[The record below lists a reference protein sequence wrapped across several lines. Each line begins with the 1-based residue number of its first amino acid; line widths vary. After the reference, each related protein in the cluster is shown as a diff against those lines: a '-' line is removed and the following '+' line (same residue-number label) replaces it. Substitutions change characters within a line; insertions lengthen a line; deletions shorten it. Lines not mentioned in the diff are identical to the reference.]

1 MKKKLSLLAILFI
14 AFTGKSYSQNTS
26 QSIQNG
32 QSIYSTYCMSCHMED
47 GNGLEGVY
55 PSLVKTGNLSDKNRL
70 VKIISQGIRGSIMVN
85 GVKYDAEM
93 AGVEL
98 PDQEV
103 ADVINYIRNT
113 WGNKNPLIKA
123 SEVGPAKKAVVKGYQ
138 PY

>member
-1 MKKKLSLLAILFI
+1 
-14 AFTGKSYSQNTS
+14 
-26 QSIQNG
+26 
-32 QSIYSTYCMSCHMED
+32 MED

-55 PSLVKTGNLSDKNRL
+55 PSLVKTSGLADKNRL
-70 VKIISQGIRGSIMVN
+70 VKIITQGVRGPIDVK
-85 GVKYDAEM
+85 GVHYDAEM

-98 PDQEV
+98 SDQDV

-113 WGNKNPLIKA
+113 WGNKNPMIKA

>member
-14 AFTGKSYSQNTS
+14 VAISISYSQNTS
-26 QSIQNG
+26 QSLQNG

-47 GNGLEGVY
+47 GNGLDGVY
-55 PSLVKTGNLSDKNRL
+55 PSLIKTSGLADKNRL
-70 VKIISQGIRGSIMVN
+70 VKIITQGVRGPIDVK
-85 GVKYDAEM
+85 GVRYDAEM

-98 PDQEV
+98 ADQEV
-103 ADVINYIRNT
+103 ADLINYIRNS
-113 WGNKNPLIKA
+113 WGNKSPLIKA

>member
-1 MKKKLSLLAILFI
+1 MRNKLSLLAILFI
-14 AFTGKSYSQNTS
+14 ASTGRSFCQDAS

-55 PSLVKTGNLSDKNRL
+55 PSLVKTGTLSDINRL
-70 VKIISQGIRGSIMVN
+70 VKIVTQGMRGPITVK

-98 PDQEV
+98 ADQDV
-103 ADVINYIRNT
+103 ADVINYIRNS
-113 WGNKNPLIKA
+113 WGNKSPLIKA

>member
-1 MKKKLSLLAILFI
+1 MKNNIFFFVLLLLISNE
-14 AFTGKSYSQNTS
+14 KSFSQNTTAS
-26 QSIQNG
+26 LENG

-55 PSLVKTGNLSDKNRL
+55 PSLVKTSGLADKNRL
-70 VKIISQGIRGSIMVN
+70 VKIITQGVRGPIDVK
-85 GVKYDAEM
+85 GVHYDAEM

-98 PDQEV
+98 SDQDV

-113 WGNKNPLIKA
+113 WGNKNPMIKA

>member
-14 AFTGKSYSQNTS
+14 VAISISYSQNTS

-47 GNGLEGVY
+47 GNGLDGVY
-55 PSLVKTGNLSDKNRL
+55 PSLIKTSGLADKNRL
-70 VKIISQGIRGSIMVN
+70 VKIITQGVRGPIDVK
-85 GVKYDAEM
+85 GVHYDAEM

-98 PDQEV
+98 ADQEV
-103 ADVINYIRNT
+103 ADVINYIRNS
-113 WGNKNPLIKA
+113 WGNKSPLIKA